1 MSDGFELPDS
11 GERLLTFE
19 VGSGVYALPIT
30 GVIEVVEV
38 ESIACIPMLPLSV
51 AGVSNHH
58 GDALPV
64 IRRSS
69 LFDVDEAELPE
80 PAHVLVVNDRVSTG
94 THLGVPVDR
103 VVGLVDGIGV
113 ESQGSHPI
121 AERRP
126 IDGRLVSILDPQR
139 LLARAREVI
148 EGALVRTG

>member
-1 MSDGFELPDS
+1 MSDALALPDS

-19 VGSGVYALPIT
+19 VGGVVYALPIT

-38 ESIACIPMLPLSV
+38 ESVACIPMLPRSV

-80 PAHVLVVNDRVSTG
+80 PAHVLVVNDRASTG
-94 THLGVPVDR
+94 IHLGVPVDR
-103 VVGLVDGIGV
+103 VLGLVDGSGV
-113 ESQGSHPI
+113 VSRSSDPV
-121 AERRP
+121 AARRS

-148 EGALVRTG
+148 EGASARKD